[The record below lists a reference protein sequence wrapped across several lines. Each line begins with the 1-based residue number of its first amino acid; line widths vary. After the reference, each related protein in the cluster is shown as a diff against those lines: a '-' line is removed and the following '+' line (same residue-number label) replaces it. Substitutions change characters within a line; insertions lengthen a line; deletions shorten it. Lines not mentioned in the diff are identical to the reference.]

1 MNFDIA
7 SELSGLFDF
16 SKTIPSLTISF
27 IAASGI
33 LLLCACILVTFT
45 ARRIVGL
52 RFMPV
57 LYGATSYLL
66 FYIMIGSF
74 LSGLPHHPTGC
85 RNSHPRCSAL
95 YGAAYNILLDSMRP
109 FLCNVVHPQILC

>member
-66 FYIMIGSF
+66 FYIMIGRKTFPFSKF
-74 LSGLPHHPTGC
+74 LPIRSSAGMSVPLIIS
-85 RNSHPRCSAL
+85 RASMCSS
-95 YGAAYNILLDSMRP
+95 I
-109 FLCNVVHPQILC
+109 

>member
-45 ARRIVGL
+45 VRRIVGL
-52 RFMPV
+52 KFMPV

-66 FYIMIGSF
+66 FYIIIGSF
-74 LSGLPHHPTGC
+74 LSGLLSLTIPQGAGT
-85 RNSHPRCSAL
+85 ATL
-95 YGAAYNILLDSMRP
+95 AGAAYNILPYSMRP
-109 FLCNVVHPQILC
+109 LLCNVVHPQILCRIL

>member
-57 LYGATSYLL
+57 L
-66 FYIMIGSF
+66 
-74 LSGLPHHPTGC
+74 
-85 RNSHPRCSAL
+85 
-95 YGAAYNILLDSMRP
+95 
-109 FLCNVVHPQILC
+109 

>member
-57 LYGATSYLL
+57 LYGTTSYLL

-74 LSGLPHHPTGC
+74 LSGLLSLTIPQGAGTATLAVA
-85 RNSHPRCSAL
+85 RC
-95 YGAAYNILLDSMRP
+95 MRP
-109 FLCNVVHPQILC
+109 LLCNVVHPQILCRIL